1 MLIRTFFLK
10 VKNNEWKILTQY
22 EIIDRIGEEIESV
35 IMQVCKESKSWIHP
49 NLQRPSILYIYRP
62 YERN

>member
-10 VKNNEWKILTQY
+10 VKNNERKILTQY

-35 IMQVCKESKSWIHP
+35 IMQVCKESKSCIHP
-49 NLQRPSILYIYRP
+49 NLQRPSF
-62 YERN
+62 